1 MLSYLANEF
10 IEQPIFND
18 VYTEEE
24 KPQQKH
30 RTKTKLPLSDNIGK
44 ENINQLMLN

>member
-24 KPQQKH
+24 KPFDVKDLF
-30 RTKTKLPLSDNIGK
+30 RIDEYKA
-44 ENINQLMLN
+44 